1 MKDTVIENSE
11 IELRIPALKYG
22 TLAIHAAK
30 MGVDIS
36 TLLTREALSRQ
47 GRNAPLVATL
57 PPIPVPVPAAVS
69 AGIPQPVVVTGE
81 DPDLNLR

>member
-1 MKDTVIENSE
+1 MKDTFIENSE

-22 TLAIHAAK
+22 TLAIHAAQ

-47 GRNAPLVATL
+47 GRNAPLVTAF
-57 PPIPVPVPAAVS
+57 PPVPGPGPI
-69 AGIPQPVVVTGE
+69 AGATGVPQPVVVSGE